1 MTAAVKVVYVLGTQR
16 GGTTIAGRLLGAVPG
31 VAFVGELRRLWEIG
45 PDGAR
50 RCGCGATHRQ
60 CPVWAAVLPA
70 VFDGGP
76 PRDEVRRWQR
86 LVSSR
91 YSSAVQLC
99 GMRRTSGNFESAW
112 RSYGEL
118 LASTYLALAE
128 ATGAR
133 VVVDSSKL
141 PTEGGLVADI
151 DGIEASL
158 VHLVRDPRAVAYS
171 LVRRSEGSAMAFG
184 AHPRQTLSGSVTWL
198 ARHGSS
204 AAVCRPR
211 VAGRSLVA
219 RYESMATDPNAF
231 VRSVMSLIDEPAP
244 ATDIVEDGVFRSGP
258 DHTPTGGG
266 RFASAQ
272 VELRRDDRWKASL
285 APADRLLATAVTLP
299 LAHRYGYRPAK
310 A

>member
-1 MTAAVKVVYVLGTQR
+1 
-16 GGTTIAGRLLGAVPG
+16 
-31 VAFVGELRRLWEIG
+31 
-45 PDGAR
+45 
-50 RCGCGATHRQ
+50 
-60 CPVWAAVLPA
+60 
-70 VFDGGP
+70 
-76 PRDEVRRWQR
+76 
-86 LVSSR
+86 
-91 YSSAVQLC
+91 
-99 GMRRTSGNFESAW
+99 MRRTSGNFESAW